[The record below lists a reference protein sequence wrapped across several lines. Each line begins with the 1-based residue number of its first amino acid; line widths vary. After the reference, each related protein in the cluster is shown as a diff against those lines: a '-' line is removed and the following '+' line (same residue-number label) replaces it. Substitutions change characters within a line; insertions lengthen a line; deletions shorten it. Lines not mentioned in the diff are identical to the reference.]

1 MLDAVRQLQVP
12 LLAVLLL
19 GGCAAKAAR
28 VVRARSIA
36 AGLGPTALFPLRFR
50 RPVMVIVCVAELSVG
65 AGLLVTAGRLGS
77 GVPATV
83 IRLLTA
89 VFFAVGIGAL
99 NELRHR
105 RPGAGCGCFGDLSDT
120 PVGPRTITRT
130 GLLSAAAAATIGLP
144 PLHMPTSPAETELWL
159 AAGVFELALIGFL
172 SPELNEILVR
182 LGYSEPC
189 ELSRLPVART
199 LATLHASSQWRKHAS
214 QVSSADPADVWR
226 EGCWRF
232 MVYPGVACGR
242 RVDIVFAVYLTPRRP
257 VIRAAVLDADT
268 GEPKGAPE
276 GPPGSLPLYR
286 RF

>member
-1 MLDAVRQLQVP
+1 MLNTVRQLQVP

-28 VVRARSIA
+28 VVRARSVA

-50 RPVMVIVCVAELSVG
+50 RPIMVMVCVTELSVG
-65 AGLLVTAGRLGS
+65 VGLLVTAGRLGA
-77 GVPATV
+77 GAPATV
-83 IRLLTA
+83 VRLATA
-89 VFFAVGIGAL
+89 VFFGVGIGAL

-105 RPGAGCGCFGDLSDT
+105 SPGAGCGCFGELSDT
-120 PVGPRTITRT
+120 PVGPRTLTRT

-144 PLHMPTSPAETELWL
+144 PLHMPSSPVEAELWL
-159 AAGVFELALIGFL
+159 AAGAFELALIGFL
-172 SPELNEILVR
+172 SPELGEILVR

-214 QVSSADPADVWR
+214 QVSSAAPADVWR

-232 MVYPGVACGR
+232 VVYPGIARGR
-242 RVDIVFAVYLTPRRP
+242 RADIVFAVYLAPRRP
-257 VIRAAVLDADT
+257 VIRAAVLDSDT
-268 GEPKGAPE
+268 GERAEP
-276 GPPGSLPLYR
+276 S
-286 RF
+286 